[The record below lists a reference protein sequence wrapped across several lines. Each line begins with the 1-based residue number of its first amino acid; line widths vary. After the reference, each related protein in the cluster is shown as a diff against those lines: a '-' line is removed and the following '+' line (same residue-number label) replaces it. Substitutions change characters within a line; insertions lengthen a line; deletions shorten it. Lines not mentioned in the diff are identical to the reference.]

1 MATSSPRTKKL
12 VACVEWFLRSE
23 MERKYTYVHGIDVY
37 VGKRERERERFER
50 RRFRKI
56 RKETRIE
63 NLRRLLAHTIRLAMG
78 RAYGQGKSFCSS
90 RLFSVFTRTTVQ
102 RICTHASLRQEIT
115 FSFLGREW
123 YFADERNRTFRSGRV
138 PFTHGWTILYSPM
151 DFTIILKRIRKAFLL
166 HATCTIRI
174 YIYIYSIGIVHHKS
188 LAITFFFRREKVRKE
203 EKEKKKREVGL
214 KTLG

>member
-1 MATSSPRTKKL
+1 MRKQWPRLRREQRNSSRVWNDFYGVKWKGNI
-12 VACVEWFLRSE
+12 R
-23 MERKYTYVHGIDVY
+23 MYTASMYTLGNA
-37 VGKRERERERFER
+37 RERERFER

-63 NLRRLLAHTIRLAMG
+63 DLRRLLAHTIRLAMG

-138 PFTHGWTILYSPM
+138 PFTHG
-151 DFTIILKRIRKAFLL
+151 
-166 HATCTIRI
+166 
-174 YIYIYSIGIVHHKS
+174 
-188 LAITFFFRREKVRKE
+188 
-203 EKEKKKREVGL
+203 
-214 KTLG
+214 